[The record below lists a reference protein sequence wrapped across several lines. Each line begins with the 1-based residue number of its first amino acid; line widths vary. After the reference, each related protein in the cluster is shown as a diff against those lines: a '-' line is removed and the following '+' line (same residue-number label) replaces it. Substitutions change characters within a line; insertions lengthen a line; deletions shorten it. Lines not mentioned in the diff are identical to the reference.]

1 MNTSYFC
8 ESSFAIRKNMNILRK
23 IIIFTDMLI
32 LTSEE
37 LIELTDRLQ
46 PAAQIRWLKERGW
59 LYEIGGN

>member
-1 MNTSYFC
+1 
-8 ESSFAIRKNMNILRK
+8 MNILRK